1 MKRVGAINEEK
12 KGRKEERKKRRI
24 AEKSGTGSY
33 FYVRDIRENDEARF
47 GSQFFVAHDSI
58 IEIDFFVGMAVFQSR
73 LLPFR
78 AKIVP
83 SLAKE

>member
-1 MKRVGAINEEK
+1 MKKVGAINEEK
-12 KGRKEERKKRRI
+12 AEKKKEEELQRNRELVHI
-24 AEKSGTGSY
+24 
-33 FYVRDIRENDEARF
+33 FMLDIRENDEARF

-58 IEIDFFVGMAVFQSR
+58 IEIDFSVGMAVFQSR

>member
-1 MKRVGAINEEK
+1 MGAINEGKKKKEK
-12 KGRKEERKKRRI
+12 REEYCREIGELVHIFMFGIFGR
-24 AEKSGTGSY
+24 
-33 FYVRDIRENDEARF
+33 NDEARF

-58 IEIDFFVGMAVFQSR
+58 IEIDFSVGMAVFQSR